1 MTRGELPPDTDPM
14 LLTDLLAGAAW
25 LRIVFHQ
32 LPLDE
37 HYATRAVD
45 TVLTGAAPA
54 VRTGGPSA
62 S

>member
-1 MTRGELPPDTDPM
+1 M
-14 LLTDLLAGAAW
+14 LLMDLLAGAAW
-25 LRIVFHQ
+25 LRIVFRQ

-37 HYATRAVD
+37 HDATRAVD

-54 VRTGGPSA
+54 VRTGGLSA